1 MIKAVL
7 FDVDGVLINGNLFSQ
22 NYFDDFGY
30 KIPSD
35 FFVTEFEDA
44 LVGKK
49 DLKEILRSKLVEWKW
64 KKSVDELVEYWLN
77 VSQEVDQELVNV
89 VLLLKS
95 KGIKCFVVTNQEKYR
110 AENVAV
116 KLGFNKLF
124 DGFFPSAHVG
134 YTKPNSKFFQKV
146 LKKINYQADNV
157 VYFDDSP
164 ENIRGASLLG
174 IKAFLYKDSDTLKK
188 VLKEYHIL

>member
-95 KGIKCFVVTNQEKYR
+95 KGIKCFVVTNQAKYR

-124 DGFFPSAHVG
+124 DGIFPSAHVG

-146 LKKINYQADNV
+146 LKKINYQAENV

-164 ENIRGASLLG
+164 ENIKGASLLG
-174 IKAFLYKDSDTLKK
+174 IKAFLYEDADTLKK
-188 VLKEYHIL
+188 ILKEYHIL

>member
-49 DLKEILRSKLVEWKW
+49 DLKEILRSKLV
-64 KKSVDELVEYWLN
+64 
-77 VSQEVDQELVNV
+77 
-89 VLLLKS
+89 
-95 KGIKCFVVTNQEKYR
+95 
-110 AENVAV
+110 
-116 KLGFNKLF
+116 
-124 DGFFPSAHVG
+124 
-134 YTKPNSKFFQKV
+134 
-146 LKKINYQADNV
+146 
-157 VYFDDSP
+157 
-164 ENIRGASLLG
+164 
-174 IKAFLYKDSDTLKK
+174 
-188 VLKEYHIL
+188 